1 MMTSP
6 TSIRWLLSNNYGDI
20 ADQVV
25 VEPLLAHLIQRK
37 VSRQIMREVK
47 MGVNRRENETEGIEI
62 SQFVQLQGF

>member
-47 MGVNRRENETEGIEI
+47 MGENRRENETEGIEI